1 MTYNEKKSLYESIMK
16 DVAKIV
22 KSKLN
27 EANTLGK
34 SWTADFTYDNIA
46 HLMFGVSE
54 YELEKDEYREVRA
67 QMRETIDFISSNKDK
82 LKNMKVSVTIRR
94 RLGEIEFKNI
104 TEENIIE
111 FTEFFVTILNNA
123 GEAYMSDFEDCIDYY
138 DISETLEDNNPELYD
153 QFEKIVNDS
162 LFN

>member
-1 MTYNEKKSLYESIMK
+1 MTYNEKRSLYESIMK
-16 DVAKIV
+16 EVSKTIRR
-22 KSKLN
+22 KLN
-27 EANTLGK
+27 EANMPGK
-34 SWTADFTYDNIA
+34 TWTADFTYDNIA

-54 YELEKDEYREVRA
+54 DELEKDEYQDVRA

-82 LKNMKVSVTIRR
+82 LKNMKVSVTIKR

-104 TEENIIE
+104 TEQNIIE

-138 DISETLEDNNPELYD
+138 DISETLEDSNPQLYD
-153 QFEKIVNDS
+153 QFEQIVNDS

>member
-27 EANTLGK
+27 EANTPGK
-34 SWTADFTYDNIA
+34 AWTADFTYDNIA

-153 QFEKIVNDS
+153 
-162 LFN
+162 

>member
-1 MTYNEKKSLYESIMK
+1 MTYNEKKSLYESIIM

-54 YELEKDEYREVRA
+54 YELEKDEYRDVRA

-82 LKNMKVSVTIRR
+82 LKNMKVSVTIKR

-104 TEENIIE
+104 TEQNIIE

-138 DISETLEDNNPELYD
+138 DISETLEDSNPQLYD
-153 QFEKIVNDS
+153 QFEQIVNDS